1 MFLNFFLI
9 HLAYFVLYVVKSL
22 SMIKKFVVILL
33 AMAAIPA
40 FAQITVPASS
50 PSCKLEQKVGLGT
63 ITVEYSRPGKKD
75 RIVFGDLVPY
85 AKMWRTGANAATKI
99 TFSDTVNFQ
108 GTIVPNGTYALFTV
122 PGENEWEVI
131 LYKDFN
137 VSGVPQNYDM
147 NREAARVKVTPDLL
161 PYTFETFLVD
171 INDIKNESA
180 TLNLIWETTIVSV
193 KMRFNTDG
201 RVLSSID
208 KVLAGPTSND
218 YYQAARYYYD
228 ANKDLSSAVLWAHKA
243 NEMAPTFWK
252 LRVEALI
259 LAALGRKT
267 EAIEVAN
274 RSKAMAIEANNDEY
288 VRMNDQSISEWSK
301 P

>member
-1 MFLNFFLI
+1 
-9 HLAYFVLYVVKSL
+9 
-22 SMIKKFVVILL
+22 
-33 AMAAIPA
+33 
-40 FAQITVPASS
+40 
-50 PSCKLEQKVGLGT
+50 
-63 ITVEYSRPGKKD
+63 
-75 RIVFGDLVPY
+75 
-85 AKMWRTGANAATKI
+85 MWRTGANAATKI

-131 LYKDFN
+131 LYKDFY

-208 KVLAGPTSND
+208 RVLAGPTSND